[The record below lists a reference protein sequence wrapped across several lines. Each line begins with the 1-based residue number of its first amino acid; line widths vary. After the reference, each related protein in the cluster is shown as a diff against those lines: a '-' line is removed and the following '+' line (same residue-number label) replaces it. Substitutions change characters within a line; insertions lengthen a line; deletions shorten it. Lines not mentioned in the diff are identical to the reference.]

1 MDRRDL
7 LKLIGLGTGAAFVG
21 SSGILTGCD
30 RPDGTPSLFSASDI
44 ALMDEIADT
53 IIPRTSTPGA
63 KDAGVGAFMAR
74 MVDNTY
80 YPSEQDAFRRGLH
93 ELRDRHGFLRLNA
106 EDRTALLTRLD
117 AEARRFIRV
126 SGQPPHPFTMIKQLT
141 LHGYFTSE
149 VGSKEALRY
158 IATPGRYEGDV
169 PYAKGD
175 RAWAL

>member
-21 SSGILTGCD
+21 TNAVLTGCE
-30 RPDGTPSLFSASDI
+30 RPAGTPSLFSASDI
-44 ALMDEIADT
+44 ALLDEIADT
-53 IIPRTSTPGA
+53 IIPRTDTPGA

-80 YPSEQDAFRRGLH
+80 FPSEQDAFRRGLD
-93 ELRDRHGFLRLNA
+93 ELRDRHGFLRLDSQ
-106 EDRTALLTRLD
+106 ERTALLTRID

-126 SGQPPHPFTMIKQLT
+126 SGQPPHPFTLIKQLA
-141 LHGYFTSE
+141 LHGFFTSE
-149 VGSKEALRY
+149 VGSKEVLRY
-158 IATPGRYEGDV
+158 VATPGRYEGDV

>member
-21 SSGILTGCD
+21 STGILTGCE
-30 RPDGTPSLFSASDI
+30 RPEGTPSLFTASDI
-44 ALMDEIADT
+44 VLLDEIAET
-53 IIPRTSTPGA
+53 ILPRTDTPGA
-63 KDAGVGAFMAR
+63 KDAGVGAFIAR
-74 MVDNTY
+74 MVDNVY
-80 YPSEQDAFRRGLH
+80 FPSEQNAVRRGLD
-93 ELRDRHGFLRLNA
+93 ELRDTYGFLRLSA

-117 AEARRFIRV
+117 TEARLFVRV
-126 SGQPPHPFTMIKQLT
+126 AGQPPHYLTLLKQLT
-141 LHGYFTSE
+141 LLGYFTSE

-158 IATPGRYEGDV
+158 VAIPGRYDGDV